1 MSEHRALR
9 GVNFGGWL
17 VLERWMTPEDS
28 AFAMTCLNLFTHV
41 TKRWLAHPVTNLR
54 IADLSTNHYAQ
65 IERGEAN
72 PSIETL
78 EAILKALNVKS
89 SKILPF

>member
-1 MSEHRALR
+1 MSDNSLHIIGRKLR
-9 GVNFGGWL
+9 EVREKQHL
-17 VLERWMTPEDS
+17 TQSDVAE
-28 AFAMTCLNLFTHV
+28 
-41 TKRWLAHPVTNLR
+41 K
-54 IADLSTNHYAQ
+54 ADISTNHYAQ

-78 EAILKALNVKS
+78 ESILKALNIKS

>member
-1 MSEHRALR
+1 MSNTSLHIIGRKLR
-9 GVNFGGWL
+9 EVREKQHL
-17 VLERWMTPEDS
+17 TQSDVAE
-28 AFAMTCLNLFTHV
+28 A
-41 TKRWLAHPVTNLR
+41 
-54 IADLSTNHYAQ
+54 ADISTNHYAQ